1 MNEVMTFQNGTFGK
15 VRTVQIDSA
24 PWFVAKDIALA
35 LDYRDAEKMTRNLD
49 DDEKLIHTLWVSGQN
64 RETTVINESGL
75 YHAVLI
81 SRKPQAKAFRK
92 WITSEVLPQIARNGY
107 YGAEKDRAFLAME
120 NEYLRRENALL
131 HKMERMQNRF
141 SKKSTKLTAAEK
153 ARIVS
158 LSKTMSVMEICRAV
172 NRSESAV
179 RSALK
184 NAFRVITYPKKE

>member
-1 MNEVMTFQNGTFGK
+1 MNEVMTFQNGTFGQ

-35 LDYRDAEKMTRNLD
+35 LDYEHTPHLTRALD
-49 DDEKLIHTLWVSGQN
+49 DDEKGVHIVDTRGGSQQM
-64 RETTVINESGL
+64 TVINESGL
-75 YHAVLI
+75 YHAVLL
-81 SRKPQAKAFRK
+81 SRKPEAKAFRK
-92 WITSEVLPQIARNGY
+92 WITGEVLPQIARNGH

-131 HKMERMQNRF
+131 HKMERMQTRF
-141 SKKSTKLTAAEK
+141 SKKSTKRTAAEK

-184 NAFRVITYPKKE
+184 SVNGVSA